1 MKKKRV
7 LLMACAIV
15 LLCMSMVVGITHG
28 LYTQSLNAS
37 NHLKAGNLDI
47 SLIRTDLSYCVLN
60 AQGELAVARVEEDTD
75 FTASTDE
82 NIFGMNASG
91 LRIAPG
97 AWFDA
102 EMKVV
107 NNGNVAF
114 TYDVAIGLQG
124 AVNAL
129 AEQMKFTVTYPDGT
143 ETQKLLSEMTEEFT
157 IATGKMKVTDKAQT
171 FRVKVEFL
179 DDVKENAN
187 QPAGDTPMNN
197 NLAQSQSVVFDMFVA
212 AVQSTGTN

>member
-7 LLMACAIV
+7 LLIACAMV
-15 LLCMSMVVGITHG
+15 LLCMSMVIGITYG
-28 LYTQSLNAS
+28 LYTQSLTTG

-60 AQGELAVARVEEDTD
+60 EEGELAVTRVEEDRD

-82 NIFGMNASG
+82 NIFGMDASG

-114 TYDVAIGLQG
+114 TYDVGIRLQG
-124 AVNAL
+124 SANAL
-129 AEQMKFTVTYPDGT
+129 AEQLRFTVTYPDGT
-143 ETQKLLSEMTEEFT
+143 VTEKLLSEMTEEFSV
-157 IATGKMKVTDKAQT
+157 ASGKMKVTDNAQT
-171 FRVKVEFL
+171 FRVRVDFL

-187 QPAGDTPMNN
+187 RPDGDAPMDND
-197 NLAQSQSVVFDMFVA
+197 LAQSQSVAFDMFVT
-212 AVQSTGTN
+212 AVQSTGEN